1 MAQGGGM
8 PRVLIIDD
16 DALVRKMFHF
26 RLKDSYDILDA
37 ASPKEGLMLALQHKP
52 DAILVDLMMPEHS
65 GFEVCQT
72 VTGLSFTK
80 LIPVFVM
87 SGAPKALY
95 KDFCYALGATG
106 YFEKPI
112 DFDLLETQLAAAV
125 SKASHD
131 RRVEPRIRLRIGIK
145 LRGRDE
151 KDGAFET
158 VTATEDVSRSGF
170 SCSLSVLLNQN
181 AIVEVFLWTRTA
193 RRFIGQA
200 QLAWLRWPAMAPTP
214 SCGFRFVEEPR
225 EWIF

>member
-1 MAQGGGM
+1 M

-16 DALVRKMFHF
+16 DESLRKMLRF
-26 RLKDSYDILDA
+26 RLKDSYEILDT

-52 DAILVDLMMPEHS
+52 DAILVDLMMPGHT

-72 VTGLSFTK
+72 LAGLSFTE
-80 LIPVFVM
+80 LVPVFVI

-95 KDFCYALGATG
+95 KDFCYPLGAKG

-112 DFDLLETQLAAAV
+112 DFDLLQTQLAAAL
-125 SKASHD
+125 SKGPED
-131 RRVEPRIRLRIGIK
+131 RRIEPRVRLRLGVN

-151 KDGAFET
+151 KDRAFEI
-158 VTATEDVSRSGF
+158 VTSTEDVSRRGF
-170 SCSLSVLLNQN
+170 SCSLSVLLSQN
-181 AIVEVFLWTRTA
+181 AIVEVFLWTRTV

-200 QLAWLRWPAMAPTP
+200 QLAWLRWPEMAPTP
-214 SCGFRFVEEPR
+214 SCGFRFIEEPR